1 MSRVRQDALDFG
13 RRSASREAG
22 GQQGR
27 RPATVASSQS
37 SRRPQTAGAT
47 LTMSARPQ
55 VPPRTAM
62 SSRYAGGRT
71 SNWAST
77 ESSSALYVGDN
88 EESSD
93 GGYDDEFDNS
103 PRRSQMTGGGFGTPA
118 ETLGQRL
125 SGTTMLLRQK
135 EREQHQRALKK
146 AESVLR
152 KDLVMHEEKVLEGL
166 RLIKGNHH
174 KEMVQARLEKERAK
188 SNEKLLSGLYRI
200 ALREPEY
207 GGKTEWAK
215 RRNTQLNNRKAAK
228 RASKRIEMQKLDY
241 ENQLLLRR
249 LRKSRSQFS
258 QKKWQQEWKHHK
270 KMRKNLSK
278 MAPSAALPSATAAQ
292 KPRRAQTAARR
303 TRRGAGASSVRGGT
317 KATAAFAG
325 SGWNGG
331 AVTVTIPEYDS
342 TRDKH
347 NKFTKTAN
355 FRRAQERFRRAQK
368 MDAARAR
375 KSVGKQTFGADAW

>member
-1 MSRVRQDALDFG
+1 M
-13 RRSASREAG
+13 
-22 GQQGR
+22 
-27 RPATVASSQS
+27 ASSQP

-71 SNWAST
+71 SNWTST
-77 ESSSALYVGDN
+77 ESSSALYAGDN
-88 EESSD
+88 EESD
-93 GGYDDEFDNS
+93 EGYDDEFDSS
-103 PRRSQMTGGGFGTPA
+103 PRRPQTAGGGFGTPA

-135 EREQHQRALKK
+135 EREQHQLALKK

-152 KDLVMHEEKVLEGL
+152 KDLAEHEEKVLEGL

-228 RASKRIEMQKLDY
+228 RAAKRIETQKLDY

-278 MAPSAALPSATAAQ
+278 MAPSAVLPPATSARR
-292 KPRRAQTAARR
+292 PRRAQTAAGR
-303 TRRGAGASSVRGGT
+303 TRRGVGAPSVRGGT

-331 AVTVTIPEYDS
+331 AVAVTIPEYDS

-375 KSVGKQTFGADAW
+375 KSVGKQTFGVDAW